1 LTKIF
6 KTILISFIVLLILA
20 FALVFIG
27 NFYCTVSDVQQSGE
41 QVAGI
46 DGELLENDDFIAR
59 TYGYEDRLVF
69 TYIPRNPDM
78 VADYYA
84 DYDIRENNNTIAAG
98 NNRLYEDV
106 SAENPIFFEV
116 PRQELAVYEMDMV
129 IEDPDGNQVHNS
141 SLTIESQNE

>member
-1 LTKIF
+1 MTKIF

-59 TYGYEDRLVF
+59 TLRL
-69 TYIPRNPDM
+69 
-78 VADYYA
+78 
-84 DYDIRENNNTIAAG
+84 
-98 NNRLYEDV
+98 
-106 SAENPIFFEV
+106 
-116 PRQELAVYEMDMV
+116 
-129 IEDPDGNQVHNS
+129 
-141 SLTIESQNE
+141 